1 MAEPKESA
9 MTAES
14 WALPAQQE
22 RSRTTRARILAAAE
36 RVFAAKGYEG
46 ARLTDIAAEAGYSVG
61 TMYFRFKDKDALFFA
76 IAENFVADARAGLAE
91 ILTGKAKGTRA
102 QIVERYVRA
111 AAAVMRRHKGLFRAV
126 VERGME
132 HPQALRVLFIL
143 REELASALEK
153 ALRETGRQQPRNLPL
168 VVRVMT
174 QMVYGFLIAGVIN
187 PHAPTKIEQK
197 RTIDELVAAM
207 QAYMDTK

>member
-1 MAEPKESA
+1 MGERKESA

-14 WALPAQQE
+14 WAFPAQQE
-22 RSRTTRARILAAAE
+22 RSRTTRMRVLAAAE
-36 RVFAAKGYEG
+36 RVFAANGYDG

-61 TMYFRFKDKDALFFA
+61 TVYFRFKDKDALFFA
-76 IAENFVADARAGLAE
+76 IAENFVADARAKLADV
-91 ILTGKAKGTRA
+91 LTGNAKGSQRE
-102 QIVERYVRA
+102 IVERYVRA
-111 AAAVMRRHKGLFRAV
+111 AAAVMRQHKGLFRAV

-153 ALRETGRQQPRNLPL
+153 ALRETGKQPRKLPL
-168 VVRVMT
+168 IVRVMT

-187 PHAPTKIEQK
+187 PHAPTRIEQ
-197 RTIDELVAAM
+197 RHTIDELVAAM
-207 QAYMDTK
+207 QAYMDSK